1 MTDAVEAPD
10 AVEGPAG
17 EVAATEEA
25 AGRPDRWRLLDE
37 RDFLRRSLE
46 DAREEHEAGDLADDD
61 YAMLRRRDERRLA
74 EVEAA
79 LVAVD
84 DAERLAASD
93 GCSDQDRD
101 RVRTASAAGA
111 PVVASAD
118 GRPSRRDAGTR
129 PGRGR
134 QRVGS
139 ARRAAEDPRGRRRR
153 RWLALGGVV
162 LLVAGATLLA
172 FEVASP
178 RLPGQTP
185 TGSIDLS
192 TAQKEASLLQAAQ
205 ADVDRGHAS
214 QALQLY
220 GQVLDLNPKTP
231 VALAEW
237 GWIEWQ
243 AATAAKKANA
253 AADGE
258 AAVARAVQLQP
269 SLYAAQYYL
278 GTMQL
283 AAGQTAGAVAHYQA
297 FLDDH
302 PSSPWLDDAAPDIR
316 KAFQDAGQPVPP
328 GVPAAPTTS
337 TSTPASS
344 SAQG

>member
-1 MTDAVEAPD
+1 MTDAVEAVEATA
-10 AVEGPAG
+10 AVEAPAG
-17 EVAATEEA
+17 EVADTGEA
-25 AGRPDRWRLLDE
+25 VGRPDRWRLLDE

-61 YAMLRRRDERRLA
+61 YTVLRRRDERRLA

-79 LVAVD
+79 LAAMD
-84 DAERLAASD
+84 DAERVAASD
-93 GCSDQDRD
+93 GSSDQDGD
-101 RVRTASAAGA
+101 RAEAAGA
-111 PVVASAD
+111 AD
-118 GRPSRRDAGTR
+118 R
-129 PGRGR
+129 PGR
-134 QRVGS
+134 
-139 ARRAAEDPRGRRRR
+139 RGRR

-172 FEVASP
+172 FELASP

-205 ADVDRGHAS
+205 ADVDRGHTA

-220 GQVLDLNPKTP
+220 GQVLELNPKTP

-258 AAVARAVQLQP
+258 AAVARAVRLQP

-302 PSSPWLDDAAPDIR
+302 PSSTWLDDAAPDIR
-316 KAFQDAGQPVPP
+316 KAYQDAGQPVPT

-337 TSTPASS
+337 TSAPASP
-344 SAQG
+344 SAPSAHG